1 MGRHLSLRYGQV
13 ILVSGYPVL
22 TAVNWS
28 QHWCAICVQY
38 QSSCAPKLA
47 RKCEIEHWFPCGADG
62 RAGGQCAVTCLANF
76 LGWVDILTDGA
87 PQARF
92 ARQSAAIIFL
102 ITLPIPFGFFFSRKN
117 SLAWGV
123 KCEKFNVVAL
133 IPIFASINE
142 FIIAKEQS
150 IWLYQILLANISWQC
165 FASYIGLVTFFMY
178 LETTHLSVFH
188 RCSTR
193 SSYNIQ

>member
-1 MGRHLSLRYGQV
+1 MCGHVITKFSGMGRYTYRWCYAGALR
-13 ILVSGYPVL
+13 
-22 TAVNWS
+22 
-28 QHWCAICVQY
+28 
-38 QSSCAPKLA
+38 APE
-47 RKCEIEHWFPCGADG
+47 R
-62 RAGGQCAVTCLANF
+62 RYNF
-76 LGWVDILTDGA
+76 SDYS
-87 PQARF
+87 PH
-92 ARQSAAIIFL
+92 
-102 ITLPIPFGFFFSRKN
+102 PIWLFFSRKN

-193 SSYNIQ
+193 SSYNIQQGSSHLSIVPHIWSHCH